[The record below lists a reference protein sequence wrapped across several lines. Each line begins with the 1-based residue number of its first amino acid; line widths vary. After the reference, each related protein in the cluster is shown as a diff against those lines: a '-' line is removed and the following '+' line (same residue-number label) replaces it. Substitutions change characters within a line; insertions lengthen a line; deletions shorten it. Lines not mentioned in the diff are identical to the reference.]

1 MKDRTIKLIRKF
13 LYSDFPISIDTLSEE
28 FQLSK
33 RTMRNEINQ
42 LNTYFIDND
51 FPVLQTIRGKGLRLT
66 MTEQKKEALI
76 ELIGR
81 DVHDEIL
88 TRDERLLDLI
98 LSISLGKKKV
108 FLYQKEE
115 ELQISKSTLD
125 EDMRRLRQ
133 LLTKYTVEI
142 LSIPKQGLVLNGKE
156 RSIRT
161 MIYSFINKMV
171 DNFTLTDEIKNQSV
185 KQQIIFK
192 YISLEVFKKIDQ
204 IYGESIS
211 ASEDNLY
218 RKNLV
223 LFTGIWLTRFQ
234 NKQSIQSPDWS
245 HKETHASQ
253 EIQEFVQAIFD
264 KFSIQD
270 AANEYK
276 YLTFILDTFNPKNMS
291 TSIEWVQ
298 AQLLSIQL
306 IQHVENE
313 THIPFTKKEADLQE
327 GLYQHIGS
335 LLSRL
340 RYDVQFA
347 NPLKETIK
355 ANYDT
360 IYRAVESFTP
370 EFNKVLKKQLT
381 EDEIA
386 FLTIHFSTSLSEL
399 NQELTYFYR
408 AVVIC
413 NHGLAT
419 GKLLSENLKELFHI
433 EVLAVLSSREIELIK
448 KLDVDFVFST
458 VSIEIKNKPLLILE
472 PIIKEDSKE
481 AIAAFLSQH
490 SQYRRL
496 SNEHRDSTQLFSDIL
511 TLFDKKTSQKVECQY
526 QELEK
531 IFRKNH
537 LTINKREL
545 QPMIQD
551 VLKDENI
558 LMNVEA
564 KNWKELITKV
574 SHPLLKER
582 IITENYI
589 QAMIDSVDEYGPYI
603 VIGKHLALAHARPED
618 GANSLGLSVAT
629 VKSGVE
635 FGHEENDPVKIIF
648 CLSAVDSFSHLNIM
662 RHLIDL
668 INDEEK
674 LNQLVTTKTI
684 DEFKQTLFN

>member
-1 MKDRTIKLIRKF
+1 
-13 LYSDFPISIDTLSEE
+13 
-28 FQLSK
+28 
-33 RTMRNEINQ
+33 
-42 LNTYFIDND
+42 
-51 FPVLQTIRGKGLRLT
+51 
-66 MTEQKKEALI
+66 
-76 ELIGR
+76 
-81 DVHDEIL
+81 
-88 TRDERLLDLI
+88 
-98 LSISLGKKKV
+98 
-108 FLYQKEE
+108 
-115 ELQISKSTLD
+115 
-125 EDMRRLRQ
+125 
-133 LLTKYTVEI
+133 
-142 LSIPKQGLVLNGKE
+142 
-156 RSIRT
+156 
-161 MIYSFINKMV
+161 
-171 DNFTLTDEIKNQSV
+171 
-185 KQQIIFK
+185 
-192 YISLEVFKKIDQ
+192 
-204 IYGESIS
+204 
-211 ASEDNLY
+211 
-218 RKNLV
+218 
-223 LFTGIWLTRFQ
+223 
-234 NKQSIQSPDWS
+234 
-245 HKETHASQ
+245 
-253 EIQEFVQAIFD
+253 
-264 KFSIQD
+264 
-270 AANEYK
+270 
-276 YLTFILDTFNPKNMS
+276 
-291 TSIEWVQ
+291 
-298 AQLLSIQL
+298 
-306 IQHVENE
+306 
-313 THIPFTKKEADLQE
+313 
-327 GLYQHIGS
+327 
-335 LLSRL
+335 
-340 RYDVQFA
+340 
-347 NPLKETIK
+347 
-355 ANYDT
+355 
-360 IYRAVESFTP
+360 VESFTP

-399 NQELTYFYR
+399 NQELSYFYR

-574 SHPLLKER
+574 SQPLLKER

-629 VKSGVE
+629 VKSGVA

>member
-234 NKQSIQSPDWS
+234 NKQSIQSPNWS

-270 AANEYK
+270 EANEYK

-347 NPLKETIK
+347 NPLKDTIK

-386 FLTIHFSTSLSEL
+386 FLTIHFSTLS
-399 NQELTYFYR
+399 YFYR

-574 SHPLLKER
+574 SQPLLKER

-629 VKSGVE
+629 VKSGVA